1 MKKQVLFVDDQPN
14 VLAGLKR
21 LLHGCR
27 DEWEMTFVESGAEA
41 LARLQQRPYDVV
53 VTDMKMPGMK
63 GAELLTEVRH
73 RHPQTVRI
81 VLSGQSDQVDIERS
95 IGSAH
100 QYLSKPCDPEVLK
113 TTVARACALR
123 DRLAGQS
130 LKRLVSQVTT
140 LPSLPIVFAELMREL
155 RSEEASLARVGELIA
170 SDVAMTTK
178 LLQLVNSSFFGL
190 PRRVATPQ
198 QAVQL
203 LGLNVIRPVALSA
216 GIFAQFKVD
225 SLPGYS
231 LENLTAHAM
240 HVSRVAQ
247 RIAADLTT
255 DRTLVGDSL
264 LAGLIHDVGQLVLA
278 SGLTEGF
285 QRALDRARENAV
297 PLYVA
302 ERAELGVDHAALGAY
317 LLELWGLPEPV
328 VEAVA
333 FHHEPSKCPC
343 QEVTPLTAVHVANAL
358 VNQLAEDS
366 VFTLSGAVDAEY
378 VHSVGVEDRLPAWRT
393 FTEAMLQEELARVA
407 TNPMR

>member
-1 MKKQVLFVDDQPN
+1 MKKLVLFVDDQPN

-21 LLHGCR
+21 LLHGYR
-27 DEWEMTFVESGAEA
+27 DEWEMTFVETGAEA
-41 LARLQQRPYDVV
+41 LARLQERPYDVV
-53 VTDMKMPGMK
+53 VSDMKMPGMN

-95 IGSAH
+95 IISAH

-123 DRLAGQS
+123 DRLADKS

-140 LPSLPIVFAELMREL
+140 LPSLPTTFVELMREL

-170 SDVAMTTK
+170 GDMAMTTK

-198 QAVQL
+198 QAVQV

-231 LENLTAHAM
+231 LENLTAHVM
-240 HVSRVAQ
+240 HVGRVAQ
-247 RIAADLTT
+247 RIAADATT

-278 SGLTEGF
+278 SSLTEGF
-285 QRALDRARENAV
+285 QRALDRARESAA

-317 LLELWGLPEPV
+317 LLGLWGLPDRV

-343 QEVTPLTAVHVANAL
+343 QEFTPLTAVHVANAL
-358 VNQLAEDS
+358 VNRLAEDS
-366 VFTLSGAVDAEY
+366 NCAFSDGVDEEY
-378 VHSVGVEDRLPAWRT
+378 VRSVGVEDRLPAWLT
-393 FTEAMLQEELARVA
+393 ITEAMLQEELARVA
-407 TNPMR
+407 TNSVR

>member
-21 LLHGCR
+21 LLHGYR
-27 DEWEMTFVESGAEA
+27 DEWEMTFVESGAQA
-41 LARLQQRPYDVV
+41 LARLQERPFDVV
-53 VTDMKMPGMK
+53 VTDMKMPGMN
-63 GAELLTEVRH
+63 GAELLATVRQ

-81 VLSGQSDQVDIERS
+81 VLSGQSEQVDIERS
-95 IGSAH
+95 IASAH

-123 DRLAGQS
+123 DRLADQS
-130 LKRLVSQVTT
+130 LKRLVSQVTA
-140 LPSLPIVFAELMREL
+140 LPSLPIVFTELMREL
-155 RSEEASLARVGELIA
+155 KSEEASLARVSELIA

-198 QAVQL
+198 QAVQI

-216 GIFAQFKVD
+216 GIFAQFNVD
-225 SLPGYS
+225 SLPAYS
-231 LENLTAHAM
+231 LEDFSAHAM

-255 DRTLVGDSL
+255 DHTFVGDSL
-264 LAGLIHDVGQLVLA
+264 IAGVIHDVGQLVLA

-285 QRALDRARENAV
+285 QRALDHARTNAV
-297 PLYVA
+297 PLFVA

-317 LLELWGLPEPV
+317 LLGLWGLPDQV

-333 FHHEPSKCPC
+333 FHHEPSKCPF

-358 VNQLAEDS
+358 VNQLAEGS
-366 VFTLSGAVDAEY
+366 AFTLSGDVDAEY
-378 VHSVGVEDRLPAWRT
+378 VHSVGVEDRLPGWRAM
-393 FTEAMLQEELARVA
+393 TEAMQEEVAGVA
-407 TNPMR
+407 TNPVR